1 MQFFLLIEVELLQYF
16 PFQIAIGHSRC
27 SHVTHKNPLYEGY
40 EYQNRHRRCFAQRQ
54 RRSSRSWRKENFL
67 YLELHKR
74 ESYTEPRVFH
84 EQIAFTQFARSRNA
98 QRRKDINIR
107 ISVIEIGIL
116 RARLDIDGTAM

>member
-1 MQFFLLIEVELLQYF
+1 MQFFLLIEVELLQCF

-27 SHVTHKNPLYEGY
+27 SHFTHKNTLKDMNIRIVIEGTSPKDKDLTKF
-40 EYQNRHRRCFAQRQ
+40 EIVARKTFRILNFINMKVIPNREF
-54 RRSSRSWRKENFL
+54 F
-67 YLELHKR
+67 
-74 ESYTEPRVFH
+74 

-98 QRRKDINIR
+98 QRRKDINIH